1 MVHFRSCNLCEAMCG
16 VRIETEGDRVTSIR
30 GDADDPFSQG
40 YICPKATALGDIHHD
55 PDRLRRPLRRVG
67 DTWHEIGWDEA
78 LDEAAE
84 QIHRI
89 RSEHGPHAVGMY
101 LGNPTVHNHG
111 AILYSLL
118 FAKVLKSRSRFSAT
132 SVDQLPK
139 MLGALLLYGHQFLLS
154 VPDVDRTDY
163 FIVFGAN
170 PVVSNGSIMS
180 APGMRRRL
188 EAIRGRGGKVVVF
201 DPRRSETAELA
212 DEHHF
217 VQPGSDALILAAM
230 LNVMFTEGMIRPGRF
245 AEVIKGVD
253 ELGSALRE
261 FTPEAVAAATSV
273 PAATLRRIVHEY
285 MARSRAVV
293 YGRVGIS
300 THAFGGLCN
309 WMIEVLNILS
319 GHFDREG
326 GAMFTTPAVNLVQ
339 LGTLLGQQGHHN
351 KFQSRVR
358 GIPEFGGELSAACM
372 AEEMDTPG
380 EKQIRALITHAG
392 NPVLSTPNG
401 RRLDEALA
409 RLQFM
414 VAIDIYRNETTRH
427 AHLILPPTFA
437 LEHDHYDLAFHAIA
451 VRNTAKYSPALFEK
465 GPDQRHDWE
474 IFSGLMQRLLAADA
488 RDRRGGPAD
497 AVLANALR
505 LLGGSGRTPLDP
517 AHSLD
522 VFLRLGPHGLR
533 RGLGGLSLSKL
544 RAAEHGVDLGPLVPC
559 MPARLHTADRRI
571 DVAHPTMLNDVPRLS
586 GYLAQRQQARHTGAA
601 DPASAPLLL
610 IGRRQLRSNNSW
622 CHNSERLVKGPERC
636 TLIMHPSDAAA
647 RGIEAGQCVA
657 IASRVGQVE
666 APVVISDE
674 VMPGVVS
681 LPHGFGHNRSGTAWR
696 VAEAHAGVSANDLT
710 DELLVDA
717 VAGTVHLA
725 GVPVRITA
733 APATPHAAAPS
744 ATPAT

>member
-16 VRIETEGDRVTSIR
+16 IRIETEGDRVVSIR
-30 GDADDPFSQG
+30 GDEDDAFSAG

-55 PDRLRRPLRRVG
+55 PDRLRRPQRRVG

-78 LDEAAE
+78 LDEAAAE
-84 QIHRI
+84 IHRI

-101 LGNPTVHNHG
+101 LGNPTVHNYS

-118 FAKVLKSRSRFSAT
+118 FAQVLRSRSRFSAT

-139 MLGALLLYGHQFLLS
+139 MLASLLLYGHQFLLS
-154 VPDVDRTDY
+154 VPDIDRTDY
-163 FIVFGAN
+163 FIIFGAN

-180 APGMRRRL
+180 APGMRRRIN
-188 EAIRGRGGKVVVF
+188 AISGRAGKVVVF
-201 DPRRSETAELA
+201 DPRRTETAEIA
-212 DEHHF
+212 DEHLF

-230 LNVMFTEGMIRPGRF
+230 LHVLFEDKLVSLGRF
-245 AEVIKGVD
+245 AEVVTGVE
-253 ELGSALRE
+253 ELQRSLRA
-261 FTPEAVAAATSV
+261 FTPEAVAEASGV

-285 MARSRAVV
+285 AARSRAVV

-309 WMIEVLNILS
+309 WLIEVINLLS

-326 GAMFTTPAVNLVQ
+326 GAMFTTPAADLVR

-372 AEEMDTPG
+372 AEEMETPG
-380 EKQIRALITHAG
+380 DKQIRALITHAG

-401 RRLDEALA
+401 RRLDGALS

-427 AHLILPPTFA
+427 ANLILPPTFA

-465 GPDQRHDWE
+465 DADQRHDWE

-488 RDRRGGPAD
+488 ASGRGGRGD
-497 AVLANALR
+497 AVLAGALR
-505 LLGGSGRTPLDP
+505 LLGGSGRSFLDP
-517 AHSLD
+517 ARSLD
-522 VFLRLGPHGLR
+522 LFLRFGPHGLR
-533 RGLGGLSLSKL
+533 RGLSGLSLSKL
-544 RAAEHGVDLGPLVPC
+544 RQSEHGVDLGPLSPC
-559 MPARLHTADRRI
+559 MPARLYTHNRRI
-571 DVAHPTMLNDVPRLS
+571 DVATPVMLGDLPRLAE
-586 GYLAQRQQARHTGAA
+586 YLAGRRQPTEV
-601 DPASAPLLL
+601 ASPPTAAPLQL

-636 TLIMHPSDAAA
+636 TLIMHPTDARA
-647 RGIEAGQCVA
+647 RGIVEGQRVTVR
-657 IASRVGQVE
+657 SRVGEVE
-666 APVVISDE
+666 APVVLSDE

-681 LPHGFGHNRSGTAWR
+681 LPHGFGHNRSGTLWR
-696 VAEAHAGVSANDLT
+696 IAEAHAGVSANDLT
-710 DELLVDA
+710 DELLIDP
-717 VAGTVHLA
+717 VAGTVHLS
-725 GVPVRITA
+725 GVPVTVAA
-733 APATPHAAAPS
+733 APASAPS
-744 ATPAT
+744 APSA